1 MFLWDTKGNNKAKEE
16 SKASRR
22 RLRHRDDEPA
32 CVSSL
37 GKMMKLQNDATATE
51 LADVLLDLPGN
62 DEDGYRLINVKHLA
76 SVSSEIHVCDE
87 GID

>member
-1 MFLWDTKGNNKAKEE
+1 
-16 SKASRR
+16 
-22 RLRHRDDEPA
+22 
-32 CVSSL
+32 
-37 GKMMKLQNDATATE
+37 MMKLQNDATATE